1 MKPYKM
7 SDPNKQAL
15 VQISTKLK
23 QEILRELNIHE
34 DDWKDFRIDVILKYA
49 GEEPYVFSSGER

>member
-1 MKPYKM
+1 MR
-7 SDPNKQAL
+7 DPNKEAV

-34 DDWKDFRIDVILKYA
+34 DDWKDFRVDVILRCVGK
-49 GEEPYVFSSGER
+49 EPYVFQSVGR

>member
-49 GEEPYVFSSGER
+49 GKELYVFSSGER